1 MAKYVNFMF
10 DKKVLFHS
18 SLKLF
23 LNKLCFR
30 SIGSFVVT
38 NIFNP
43 GAIEIQSLEKVIKVK
58 GQRLKSFYEGFM
70 VGIVV
75 EVNLAKPWT

>member
-1 MAKYVNFMF
+1 MF

-23 LNKLCFR
+23 LNNLCFR
-30 SIGSFVVT
+30 SIGSFIVT
-38 NIFNP
+38 NIFNH
-43 GAIEIQSLEKVIKVK
+43 GAIKIQSLEKVIKVK
-58 GQRLKSFYEGFM
+58 GQHLKSFYEGFM

-75 EVNLAKPWT
+75 EVNLAKP

>member
-1 MAKYVNFMF
+1 MF
-10 DKKVLFHS
+10 DKTVLFHS

-23 LNKLCFR
+23 LNNLCFR
-30 SIGSFVVT
+30 SIGSFIVT
-38 NIFNP
+38 NIFNH

-58 GQRLKSFYEGFM
+58 GQHLKSFYEGFM

-75 EVNLAKPWT
+75 EVNLAKP

>member
-1 MAKYVNFMF
+1 VAKNGNVMF

-23 LNKLCFR
+23 LNNLCFR
-30 SIGSFVVT
+30 SIGSFIVT
-38 NIFNP
+38 NIFNH

-58 GQRLKSFYEGFM
+58 GQHLKSFYEGFM

-75 EVNLAKPWT
+75 EVNLAKP

>member
-1 MAKYVNFMF
+1 MF

-23 LNKLCFR
+23 LNNLCFR
-30 SIGSFVVT
+30 SIGSFIVT
-38 NIFNP
+38 NIFNH

-58 GQRLKSFYEGFM
+58 GQHLKSFYEGFM

-75 EVNLAKPWT
+75 EVNLAKP